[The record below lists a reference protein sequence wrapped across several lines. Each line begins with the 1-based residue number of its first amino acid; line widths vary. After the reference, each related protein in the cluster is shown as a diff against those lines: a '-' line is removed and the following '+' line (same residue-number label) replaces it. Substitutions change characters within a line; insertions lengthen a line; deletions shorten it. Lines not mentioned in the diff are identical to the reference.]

1 MADGTHT
8 PDLPAT
14 LAWRAVS
21 FSYPGDGRPAL
32 SGVTVA
38 WEPGTILG
46 LAGQN
51 GSGKSTFVRL
61 LLGLHA
67 PSDGTVHVGA
77 LSLTEIRRASLRDRV
92 AYLAQRPFLPDPMTV
107 AQAIHLLA
115 SEVDATPA
123 AMEATLGRLA
133 LWPVLLRRNPAAP
146 LEVTLG
152 TLSAGEKQRVAIA
165 RVLLRRTPLL
175 LLDEPDANLDAEGI
189 ALVAQIIRDEARS
202 RMVLVVAHS
211 PALLA
216 TVDRVLHFR
225 WTAGPSMM

>member
-1 MADGTHT
+1 
-8 PDLPAT
+8 
-14 LAWRAVS
+14 
-21 FSYPGDGRPAL
+21 
-32 SGVTVA
+32 
-38 WEPGTILG
+38 
-46 LAGQN
+46 
-51 GSGKSTFVRL
+51 
-61 LLGLHA
+61 
-67 PSDGTVHVGA
+67 
-77 LSLTEIRRASLRDRV
+77 
-92 AYLAQRPFLPDPMTV
+92 MTV

-225 WTAGPSMM
+225 DGRLVPA